1 MVDMIINLKH
11 YDCLIMEKLKD
22 KNYPFA
28 TLHLHPED
36 AKWLYKR
43 WQKYCAAAS
52 RLEAERAKEKPDVS
66 ALNGYLNDVLRHK
79 KAICETVAPIASR
92 ASKRMLVVAFGDDIE
107 EWMKENG
114 FNINQIKKK

>member
-1 MVDMIINLKH
+1 MIINLKH
-11 YDCLIMEKLKD
+11 YGCLIMEKLKD
-22 KNYPFA
+22 KYPFA

-52 RLEAERAKEKPDVS
+52 SLEAERAKELPNIS
-66 ALNGYLNDVLRHK
+66 ALNEYIGNMLRHK
-79 KAICETVAPIASR
+79 KAICETVAPIQSKASQ
-92 ASKRMLVVAFGDDIE
+92 RMLVVAFGEDIE

-114 FNINQIKKK
+114 FNINQIKKRNNNQ